1 MHDIY
6 HEQIIVLGMFPSL
19 LCRISYSSLNTEV
32 SSATADLLY
41 QIADSGVVTLSVLQ
55 IHHSIDP
62 SISWWLSFAAGAMVG
77 VWIAFCLSTVTEVH
91 VWDFVEESWIQ

>member
-1 MHDIY
+1 
-6 HEQIIVLGMFPSL
+6 MFPSS
-19 LCRISYSSLNTEV
+19 LCRLSYPLTTEV
-32 SSATADLLY
+32 SSATADLLLPN
-41 QIADSGVVTLSVLQ
+41 SRLRGCNFFFLCLRSTTPLTL
-55 IHHSIDP
+55 P